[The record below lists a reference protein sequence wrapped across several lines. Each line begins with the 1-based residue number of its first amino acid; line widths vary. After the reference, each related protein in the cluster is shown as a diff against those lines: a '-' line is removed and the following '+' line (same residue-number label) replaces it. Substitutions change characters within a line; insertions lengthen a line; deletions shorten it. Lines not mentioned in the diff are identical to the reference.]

1 MPTHK
6 TTQEPPIDLPVGF
19 NAWLLDCA
27 PVPGCG
33 TCQTEW
39 QSLKAAKRAGDIG
52 QAAKHATQI
61 RDHSGGHR

>member
-27 PVPGCG
+27 PVRDCG

-39 QSLKAAKRAGDIG
+39 RKLKAAEGVGDIG